1 MDQGKKEKHHKVRGS
16 LASRI
21 LLIAMGFLV
30 FPLLALVGLL
40 YIEDSRIKSDNNY
53 FTLKVLMDQKE
64 DFITGVVIHEL
75 EFLAGVSYLVPKIND
90 PASVLDELAKRDEVS
105 ALFHLKK
112 RNNGHFYADMASNND
127 YLQRD
132 YTGLAAQAKN
142 GVIFVVDPSI
152 LVFYLTR
159 MEKNGEGAWVIAF
172 TLQHVLKNFPI
183 ENEVIHPAST
193 SLVSKKGKILTSTD
207 SGLSG
212 VHLRLP
218 LKGKYEYKGVEYVTI
233 DRIIPRTNFSLMIAA
248 PKAINFVDVPYFIL
262 KVIIALGFI
271 IILGGGGAIILT
283 KKLSRPLKNLIVAME
298 GVGRGDLTRR
308 FQKQNMGFEINTI
321 GEIFN
326 ETVDSLNANMEAV
339 QKERVERETYEQE
352 LRIGEE
358 VQRSILPKELP
369 KFPGVEMAARFIAAK
384 EVGGDFYDFLAKDQL
399 MLSIADTSGKGISAC
414 LYSLS
419 VRSML
424 RSFGELNHNLDL
436 ILKET
441 NNLFCQDTGDTGVFV
456 TAFVAFFDPKT
467 KIFHYSNCGHFPA
480 LRLKRNGT
488 VEKLTTKG
496 MALGVVPFD
505 HVETGQ
511 TELESGDLLILFTDG
526 IVEAHN
532 DSMELLGEKRL
543 ITSLQK
549 KKEWKPQKIVDEIIE
564 EVALFAE
571 GSPQFDDLS
580 LVVMKIL

>member
-1 MDQGKKEKHHKVRGS
+1 MKQGKKEKHQGTRGS

-21 LLIAMGFLV
+21 LLIALVFLV
-30 FPLLALVGLL
+30 FPLLALVVLL
-40 YIEDSRIKSDNNY
+40 YIEDSRIKIDNNY

-64 DFITGVVIHEL
+64 DFVTGVIKHEL
-75 EFLAGVSYLVPKIND
+75 DFLAGISYLLPQISD
-90 PASVLDELAKRDEVS
+90 PASVLEELAQRDEVS

-112 RNNGHFYADMASNND
+112 GSQGHFYADMASNKD

-132 YTGLAAQAKN
+132 YTGLVRKASD
-142 GVIFVVDPSI
+142 GVVFVVDSAI

-183 ENEVIHPAST
+183 ENEVIQPAST
-193 SLVSKKGKILTSTD
+193 SLVSKEGKILSSTD
-207 SGLSG
+207 LELRGI
-212 VHLRLP
+212 HLP
-218 LKGKYEYKGVEYVTI
+218 QPIKGGYENKGVEYVTL

-262 KVIIALGFI
+262 KVIIALGSIVI
-271 IILGGGGAIILT
+271 IGGGGAMFLT
-283 KKLSRPLKNLIVAME
+283 KKLSKPLKNLIAAME
-298 GVGRGDLTRR
+298 GVGRADLTRR
-308 FQKQNMGFEINTI
+308 FQKQKMGFEINTI

-326 ETVDSLNANMEAV
+326 ETVDSLNANMEAA
-339 QKERVERETYEQE
+339 QKERVEKETYEKE

-369 KFPGVEMAARFIAAK
+369 NFPGVEMAARFIAAK
-384 EVGGDFYDFLAKDQL
+384 EVGGDFYDFLVKDQL

-424 RSFGELNHNLDL
+424 RSYGEIYQKLDL

-441 NNLFCQDTGDTGVFV
+441 NNLFYRDTGDTGVFV

-467 KIFHYSNCGHFPA
+467 KIIHYSNCGHFPA
-480 LRLKRNGT
+480 FRLKKDGT

-496 MALGVVPFD
+496 MALGVIPFD
-505 HVETGQ
+505 QVITNQ
-511 TELESGDLLILFTDG
+511 TQLESGDQLILFTDG

-532 DSMELLGEKRL
+532 DAMELFGEKRL
-543 ITSLQK
+543 IASLQK
-549 KKEWKPQKIVDEIIE
+549 KKEWEPQKIVDEIIE
-564 EVALFAE
+564 EVAFFAE

-580 LVVMKIL
+580 LVVIKIL

>member
-1 MDQGKKEKHHKVRGS
+1 MKQGKKEKNHRVRGS

-21 LLIAMGFLV
+21 LLIALVFLV

-40 YIEDSRIKSDNNY
+40 YIEDTRIKSDNNY
-53 FTLKVLMDQKE
+53 FTLEVLMDQKE
-64 DFITGVVIHEL
+64 DFVMGVIRHEL
-75 EFLAGVSYLVPKIND
+75 DFLASISYLLPRIPNQS
-90 PASVLDELAKRDEVS
+90 SVLQELAQREEVS

-112 RNNGHFYADMASNND
+112 GENGHFFSDMASSSD
-127 YLQRD
+127 YLGRD
-132 YTGLAAQAKN
+132 YSGLVAQAKK
-142 GVIFVVDPSI
+142 GTDFVVDPNI
-152 LVFYLTR
+152 DVFYLTR

-172 TLQHVLKNFPI
+172 TLLHVLKSFPI

-193 SLVSKKGKILTSTD
+193 SIVAKNGKILSSTD
-207 SGLSG
+207 PQFKGM
-212 VHLRLP
+212 HLP
-218 LKGKYEYKGVEYVTI
+218 LPIRGEYRYKGVKYVTLG
-233 DRIIPRTNFSLMIAA
+233 RNIPQTNFSLVIAA

-262 KVIIALGFI
+262 KVVIALSFI
-271 IILGGGGAIILT
+271 VVIGGGGAMFLT
-283 KKLSRPLKNLIVAME
+283 KKLSRPLKNLIRAME
-298 GVGRGDLTRR
+298 GVGRGDLSRR
-308 FQKQNMGFEINTI
+308 FKPQKMGFEINTI

-339 QKERVERETYEQE
+339 QKERVERETYEKE

-358 VQRSILPKELP
+358 VQQSILPKKVP
-369 KFPGVEMAARFIAAK
+369 NFPGLEMAARFIAAK
-384 EVGGDFYDFLAKDQL
+384 EVGGDFYDFLVQDQL

-424 RSFGELNHNLDL
+424 RSYGEIHRELDL

-441 NNLFCQDTGDTGVFV
+441 NNLFCRDTGDTGVFV

-480 LRLKRNGT
+480 LRLKKDGT
-488 VEKLTTKG
+488 IEKLTTKG
-496 MALGVVPFD
+496 MALGVLPFHEVITD
-505 HVETGQ
+505 Q
-511 TELESGDLLILFTDG
+511 TKLESGDQLILFTDG

-532 DSMELLGEKRL
+532 EEMELFGEKRL
-543 ITSLQK
+543 IASLQEK
-549 KKEWKPQKIVDEIIE
+549 KGWESQKIVDQVIE

-571 GSPQFDDLS
+571 GTPQFDDLS
-580 LVVMKIL
+580 LVVIKVL